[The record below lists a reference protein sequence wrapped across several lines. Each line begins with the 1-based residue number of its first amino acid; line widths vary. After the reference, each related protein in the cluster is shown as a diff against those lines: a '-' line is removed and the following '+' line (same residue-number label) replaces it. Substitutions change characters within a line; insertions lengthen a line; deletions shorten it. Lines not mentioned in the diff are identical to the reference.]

1 MSPTSQK
8 SSPTPISGRGMAKPI
23 HGLLDRLIEQF
34 AAAIALRAEQ
44 MFARS
49 AAGRGSRLG
58 AVPLRL
64 CPAPGCKNPGGGPR
78 AGPGTKF
85 MPFIHEVE
93 VVEADIDNLGH
104 ASNLVY
110 LRWVQEA
117 ALAHSTALGFP
128 ETAYLARGQ
137 AWVVRTHEIE
147 YLRAAVLADRLR
159 IETRVATMKVANSLR
174 KTGILL
180 ADQLICRAATD
191 WVYFDLARGRPLR
204 IPDDLRSAFPIEP

>member
-1 MSPTSQK
+1 
-8 SSPTPISGRGMAKPI
+8 
-23 HGLLDRLIEQF
+23 
-34 AAAIALRAEQ
+34 
-44 MFARS
+44 
-49 AAGRGSRLG
+49 
-58 AVPLRL
+58 
-64 CPAPGCKNPGGGPR
+64 
-78 AGPGTKF
+78 
-85 MPFIHEVE
+85 MPFTHEVE

-117 ALAHSTALGFP
+117 ALGFP

-147 YLRAAVLADRLR
+147 YLKGAVLGDRLR

-174 KTGILL
+174 KTEILR
-180 ADQLICRAATD
+180 ADRLICRAATD

-204 IPDDLRSAFPIEP
+204 IPDDLRAAFPIEP